1 MESPFKYIYQGK
13 EVSKEEFTNVTKELF
28 KWFDSNTI
36 NAVDYSSVS
45 DFLDGEYK
53 SNNEIDKHFRGV
65 LENHEKAENDGSL
78 TAEEKR
84 IWTMLNPVLKVNLKE
99 REYPNLGDYLNKEQK
114 VIEDWNKKEDEQ
126 KEEGIG
132 LNIMPNGMPRGE
144 IFTYQPIERKV
155 RVNFYSYDS
164 KNSPIIEVK
173 EFDCLLKAGAYF
185 REAKHTK
192 AFIYKYGTHDLI
204 STWNKEVPTTKKS
217 ESIKIEKNG
226 IKETENKV
234 NYGEL
239 DWDYIDNMSLRMSK
253 NLDKYPPKNWQK
265 KMEIQE
271 LAKSAIR
278 HARKILQEIDN
289 DEETLQQHATAL
301 GCNGMMI
308 NYQLKNNLK

>member
-1 MESPFKYIYQGK
+1 
-13 EVSKEEFTNVTKELF
+13 
-28 KWFDSNTI
+28 
-36 NAVDYSSVS
+36 
-45 DFLDGEYK
+45 
-53 SNNEIDKHFRGV
+53 
-65 LENHEKAENDGSL
+65 
-78 TAEEKR
+78 
-84 IWTMLNPVLKVNLKE
+84 
-99 REYPNLGDYLNKEQK
+99 
-114 VIEDWNKKEDEQ
+114 
-126 KEEGIG
+126 
-132 LNIMPNGMPRGE
+132 MPNGMPRGK

-185 REAKHTK
+185 REAKHTE

>member
-1 MESPFKYIYQGK
+1 MEQQFKYIYAGK
-13 EVSKEEFTNVTKELF
+13 EVSKEEFTNITKELF
-28 KWFDSNTI
+28 KWFDNNTI
-36 NAVDYSSVS
+36 NAVDFDSVS
-45 DFLDGEYK
+45 NFFSGDYK

-114 VIEDWNKKEDEQ
+114 VIEDWNKKDYNTTTVKVNCSPDDLVKLNTLRDGLLNSDFKPNSLED
-126 KEEGIG
+126 I
-132 LNIMPNGMPRGE
+132 
-144 IFTYQPIERKV
+144 
-155 RVNFYSYDS
+155 
-164 KNSPIIEVK
+164 
-173 EFDCLLKAGAYF
+173 A
-185 REAKHTK
+185 
-192 AFIYKYGTHDLI
+192 DLI
-204 STWNKEVPTTKKS
+204 SAKE
-217 ESIKIEKNG
+217 G

-265 KMEIQE
+265 KLDIQE

>member
-53 SNNEIDKHFRGV
+53 SKGEINNHLKGV
-65 LENHEKAENDGSL
+65 LDGLDSQKWFTNKDKVKNVEKYKGYILNDNTNYPNQLFDIIEIMQAE
-78 TAEEKR
+78 TEEELVEKLGWQTKR
-84 IWTMLNPVLKVNLKE
+84 NKVLK
-99 REYPNLGDYLNKEQK
+99 
-114 VIEDWNKKEDEQ
+114 
-126 KEEGIG
+126 
-132 LNIMPNGMPRGE
+132 
-144 IFTYQPIERKV
+144 
-155 RVNFYSYDS
+155 YDS
-164 KNSPIIEVK
+164 KENIGV
-173 EFDCLLKAGAYF
+173 
-185 REAKHTK
+185 
-192 AFIYKYGTHDLI
+192 
-204 STWNKEVPTTKKS
+204 
-217 ESIKIEKNG
+217 
-226 IKETENKV
+226 KETENKV